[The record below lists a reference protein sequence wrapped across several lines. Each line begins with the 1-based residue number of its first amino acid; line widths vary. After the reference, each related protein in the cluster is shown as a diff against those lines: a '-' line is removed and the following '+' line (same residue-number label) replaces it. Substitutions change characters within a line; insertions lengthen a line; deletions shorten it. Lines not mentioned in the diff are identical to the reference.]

1 MYMYIHNN
9 YYSIIIIIHTI
20 YNLLFYV
27 IIILSLF
34 QLMPTPGTIKWR
46 DTWAYVTVKG
56 KESISGEDVGKSISV
71 TNWGNPVNLHV
82 HVAMKTDGESGM
94 TSGHVLET

>member
-1 MYMYIHNN
+1 
-9 YYSIIIIIHTI
+9 
-20 YNLLFYV
+20 
-27 IIILSLF
+27 
-34 QLMPTPGTIKWR
+34 MPTPGTIKWR